1 MDINNIPQN
10 AGFYQNNLQQQ
21 QQQQIVNVSS
31 TNTAAFNIDQ
41 LTQGKIEQNPFNS
54 ANNLTHENKIVD
66 NQIPQQ
72 KNNNHLANQA
82 TAPLNS
88 PSSSSHHQQQ
98 QPINNN
104 MHLRSLRSNND
115 VAPLQP
121 QHPKVVPRNNEY
133 LEQQQQQRP
142 SPVQGTTA
150 PEVNHINTTA
160 NNKVSSVNSGKSK
173 AINSNNS
180 INSTTTSKTNETAA
194 SSSSSSSSAQQVPL
208 MTTFELPESG
218 TIDCMQGFNLKEI
231 SINVSKIK
239 VSAEEQKQVMESLE
253 SLNSNNDVDMFSKMI
268 EDEKRMPMKRKLPTN
283 NDIDRELCKLFK

>member
-1 MDINNIPQN
+1 M
-10 AGFYQNNLQQQ
+10 
-21 QQQQIVNVSS
+21 NVSS

-41 LTQGKIEQNPFNS
+41 LTQAKIEQNPFNS
-54 ANNLTHENKIVD
+54 ANNLTQENKIVD

-98 QPINNN
+98 PINNN

-115 VAPLQP
+115 VAPLQ
-121 QHPKVVPRNNEY
+121 HPKVLPRNNEY

-150 PEVNHINTTA
+150 PEVNYLNTTA
-160 NNKVSSVNSGKSK
+160 NNKMSLVNSGKSK

-180 INSTTTSKTNETAA
+180 INSTTTSKTNEKAA
-194 SSSSSSSSAQQVPL
+194 TSSSSSSSNSAQQVPL

-218 TIDCMQGFNLKEI
+218 TIDSMQGFNLKEI

-239 VSAEEQKQVMESLE
+239 VTAEEQKQVMESLE
-253 SLNSNNDVDMFSKMI
+253 SLNSNRDVDMFSKMI

-283 NDIDRELCKLFK
+283 NDIDRELCK

>member
-10 AGFYQNNLQQQ
+10 TGFYQNNL

-31 TNTAAFNIDQ
+31 TNTVAFNIDQ
-41 LTQGKIEQNPFNS
+41 LTQGKIEQNPYNS
-54 ANNLTHENKIVD
+54 ANNLTQENKIVD

-82 TAPLNS
+82 TAPINS

-194 SSSSSSSSAQQVPL
+194 SSSSSSSNAQQVSF

-253 SLNSNNDVDMFSKMI
+253 SLNSTNDVDMFSKMI
-268 EDEKRMPMKRKLPTN
+268 EDEKRMPMKRKLPTT
-283 NDIDRELCKLFK
+283 NDIDRELCKFYK

>member
-10 AGFYQNNLQQQ
+10 TGFYQNNNI

-41 LTQGKIEQNPFNS
+41 LTQAKIEQNPFNS
-54 ANNLTHENKIVD
+54 ANNLIHENKIVD

-72 KNNNHLANQA
+72 KNNNHIANQA

-194 SSSSSSSSAQQVPL
+194 SSSSSSSALQVPL

-253 SLNSNNDVDMFSKMI
+253 SFNSHNDVDMFSKMI

-283 NDIDRELCKLFK
+283 NDIDRELCKLIK